1 MLQQLQALRS
11 PCLSYLVGRESP
23 ESWPMTKPTI
33 LTVDDDPLVLAAITR
48 DLANRYGADYRLVRA
63 SSGRE
68 ALDLLTKL
76 ALRDE
81 PLALI
86 ATDQRMPEMT
96 GIEMLQQARTY
107 AAGAKMLLLTA
118 YADTDV
124 AIKAIN
130 DIGLDY
136 YLLKPWDPPEERLY
150 PIIEDLLDDW
160 HRANPDRTSDVR
172 VIGHRWSDRSHE
184 IKMFLARNHVPYRW
198 YDVERDVEG
207 ERLRQLAQTAPE
219 DLPLVLVPDGETL
232 RSPST
237 LSLATALGLPTA
249 AQQPLYDLCI
259 VGGGPAG
266 LAAAVY
272 AASEGLSTVLVEREA
287 PGGQAG
293 MSAAIENYLGFPRG
307 LTGSELAQRAIAQ
320 VTKFGA
326 EMVLARDVVG
336 FESRGPVRAV
346 LFEDSEEIESR
357 ALVVATGVSYRRL
370 QAGGLSDLTGR
381 GVYYG
386 TAVGEANQCQGDV
399 VYVVGAANSAGQAAL
414 ELAGFAKQV
423 VLVVRS
429 ATLTETMSSYL
440 IARITTAH
448 NIAVRYHREVVAAHG
463 ASHLESLTLA
473 NTETGVT
480 EEVSSSWLFI
490 FIGASPR
497 TDWLGPDIVRDDRG
511 FVMTGQDLLRVDSA
525 RWRLPR
531 PPFALETS
539 VPGVFAAGD
548 VRLSSM
554 KRVASAVGEGAM
566 SVYLVHRYLATI

>member
-1 MLQQLQALRS
+1 MS
-11 PCLSYLVGRESP
+11 
-23 ESWPMTKPTI
+23 KPTI
-33 LTVDDDPLVLAAITR
+33 LTVDDDPQVSAAITR
-48 DLANRYGADYRLVRA
+48 DLTNQYGADYRIIRT

-68 ALDLLTKL
+68 ALDVLTKL
-76 ALRDE
+76 ALRDD

-86 ATDQRMPEMT
+86 AADQRMPEMT
-96 GIEMLQQARTY
+96 GIEMLQHAQAHTP
-107 AAGAKMLLLTA
+107 GAKMLLLTA

-136 YLLKPWDPPEERLY
+136 YLLKPWDPPERRLY
-150 PIIEDLLDDW
+150 PIIDELLDDW
-160 HRANPDRTSDVR
+160 RKANPDHSSEIR
-172 VIGHRWSDRSHE
+172 VVGHRWSDRTHE
-184 IKMFLARNHVPYRW
+184 VKMFLARNHVPYRW
-198 YDVERDVEG
+198 YDVAGDVEA
-207 ERLRQLAQTAPE
+207 ERLRSLANAAPD

-237 LSLATALGLPTA
+237 LSLAAALGLHTSA
-249 AQQPLYDLCI
+249 EQPLYDLCI

-272 AASEGLSTVLVEREA
+272 AASEGLSSVIVEREA

-293 MSAAIENYLGFPRG
+293 MSAAIENYLGFPKG
-307 LTGSELAQRAIAQ
+307 LSGSDLAQRAIAQ
-320 VTKFGA
+320 VSRFGA

-346 LFEDSEEIESR
+346 LFEDGEIESR
-357 ALVVATGVSYRRL
+357 ALIVATGVSYRRL
-370 QAGGLSDLTGR
+370 DARGLSELTGR

-386 TAVGEANQCQGDV
+386 TAIGEANQCQGDL
-399 VYVVGAANSAGQAAL
+399 VYIVGAANSAGQAAL
-414 ELAGFAKQV
+414 ELARFAKQV
-423 VLVVRS
+423 VLVVR
-429 ATLTETMSSYL
+429 AGTLQETMSSYL

-448 NIAVRYHREVVAAHG
+448 NIAVRYQAEVVAVHG
-463 ASHLESLTLA
+463 TGHLESLTLA
-473 NTETGVT
+473 DTKTGVT
-480 EEVSSSWLFI
+480 EEVPSGWLFV

-497 TDWLGPDIVRDDRG
+497 TDWLGPDIVRDERG
-511 FVMTGQDLLRVDSA
+511 FVVTGQDLMRPGSEQWPLA
-525 RWRLPR
+525 R

-548 VRLSSM
+548 VRLNSM

-566 SVYLVHRYLATI
+566 SVYLVHRYLATM